1 MMKGTK
7 TCVIFCAGDCAE
19 NEHPVAHDLLIAADG
34 GLRHTQKLGLT
45 PDITLGDF
53 DSLGYIPENA
63 QVFPVEKDDP
73 DSMLAARCALA
84 QGYREIWVY
93 GGLDGSRIDHTVANF
108 QMLDFLAENGAHGTL
123 VGATQMATVIRNG
136 TFSFPPREDGIFSV
150 FCLGA
155 DASGVSISGG
165 QYPLQNGTLRAG
177 FPLGLSNHFIGD
189 SVEISVKDG
198 SLLIIWEK

>member
-1 MMKGTK
+1 MTKNTK
-7 TCVIFCAGDCAE
+7 TCVIFCAGDCTE
-19 NEHPVAHDLLIAADG
+19 NEYPVAHDLLIAADG

-45 PDITLGDF
+45 PDILLGDF

-63 QVFPVEKDDP
+63 QIFPIEKDDT

-108 QMLDFLAENGAHGTL
+108 QMLHFLAENGARGTL
-123 VGATQMATVIRNG
+123 VGARQMATVIRNG
-136 TFSFPPREDGIFSV
+136 TFSFPPRDKGIFSV

-155 DASGVSISGG
+155 DANGVSIAGA
-165 QYPLQNGTLRAG
+165 QYPLWNSVLRAG
-177 FPLGLSNHFIGD
+177 FPLGVSNHFIGKP
-189 SVEISVKDG
+189 VEISVKGG